1 MNDASRALEALTPEQ
16 VAAYRRDGYLVLEG
30 RVSPEVIA
38 ACHAEIARL
47 KDSARGLTGHTEAL
61 DLEDSHTPEAP
72 RIRRVKLPHKQ
83 GKVFDDL
90 MRSDAILAPV
100 RDHGP
105 CARRPRHDRWR
116 LSTPAQSSPSPLA
129 GLVWGFAPASFPLPP
144 QRRAPPG

>member
-61 DLEDSHTPEAP
+61 DLE
-72 RIRRVKLPHKQ
+72 
-83 GKVFDDL
+83 
-90 MRSDAILAPV
+90 
-100 RDHGP
+100 
-105 CARRPRHDRWR
+105 RPRRDEGGRLDGRAATRQETAMTETNDVTALVDRYIAMWNE
-116 LSTPAQSSPSPLA
+116 TDPA
-129 GLVWGFAPASFPLPP
+129 
-144 QRRAPPG
+144 R